1 MGLATTQ
8 VETIFDPRL
17 AIRAARLFDGY
28 LLHDGPVLLLVAGG
42 QITDVDVTGAAPPHG
57 VPMTDLGDV
66 TLLPGLVDAH
76 THLAFDPQG
85 RTEHQMVHDDDATVL
100 GRMREHA
107 ARALRAGITTVRD
120 LGDRGYLS
128 LRLRAEYAEDTSG
141 PQVLAAGPPITRSG
155 GHCWYLGGEADDTD
169 QLVAAVHA
177 RADRGTDLLK
187 IMATGGMTTS
197 GSNAAAAQYTLDEL
211 RAVTRTAHDRGLPVI
226 AHAHATRGITDA
238 VTAGVDSIEH
248 CTFMTADGLKLDP
261 ATVDA
266 IAAAGIFVG
275 CTVVRPRDSMPE
287 EVLRTIAPYWENQAY
302 LRRRGVRVVC
312 CTDAG
317 ISQHKPHDILPS
329 DVGYFASQVG
339 TNAEALASVTSLAAQ
354 ACRLG
359 HRKGRVAVGYDA
371 DLLAVAGN
379 PVTDITALVQTRAVF
394 RAGKRVH

>member
-1 MGLATTQ
+1 MGLATTHAK
-8 VETIFDPRL
+8 TIDDPRL
-17 AIRAARLFDGY
+17 AIRAARLFDGH
-28 LLHDGPVLLLVAGG
+28 LLHDGPVLVLVAGG
-42 QITDVDVTGAAPPHG
+42 QITDVDLTGASPPAG
-57 VPMTDLGDV
+57 VPTADLGDV

-76 THLAFDPQG
+76 THLAFDPHG
-85 RTEHQMVHDDDATVL
+85 HTEHQMVHDDDATIL

-120 LGDRGYLS
+120 LGDRGYLG
-128 LRLRAEYAEDTSG
+128 LRLRAEYAEDASG

-155 GHCWYLGGEADDTD
+155 GHCWYLGGEADDPD
-169 QLVAAVHA
+169 QLVAAAHA
-177 RADRGTDLLK
+177 RADHGADLLK
-187 IMATGGMTTS
+187 IMATGGMSTS

-211 RAVTRTAHDRGLPVI
+211 RAVTRTAHDRGLPVS
-226 AHAHATRGITDA
+226 AHAHAARGIADA
-238 VTAGVDSIEH
+238 VTVGVDSIEH
-248 CTFMTADGLKLDP
+248 CTFMTADGVKLDP

-275 CTVVRPRDSMPE
+275 CTVVRPRDGMPE
-287 EVLRTIAPYWENQAY
+287 EVLRTITPYWENQAY

-317 ISQHKPHDILPS
+317 INQHKPHDILPS

-354 ACRLG
+354 TCRLG
-359 HRKGRVAVGYDA
+359 HRRGRVAVGYDA

-379 PVTDITALVQTRAVF
+379 PVTDITAMIQARAVF
-394 RAGKRVH
+394 RAGKRVR

>member
-1 MGLATTQ
+1 MGLATTRA
-8 VETIFDPRL
+8 ETIPDPRL
-17 AIRAARLFDGY
+17 AIRAARLFDGH
-28 LLHDGPVLLLVAGG
+28 LLHEGPVLVVLAGG
-42 QITDVDVTGAAPPHG
+42 QIADVDVTGALPPEG

-66 TLLPGLVDAH
+66 TLMPGLVDAH

-85 RTEHQMVHDDDATVL
+85 RTEHQMVHDDDLTVL

-120 LGDRGYLS
+120 MGDRGYLG
-128 LRLRAEYAEDTSG
+128 LRLRAEYANDTNG

-177 RADRGTDLLK
+177 RADHDTDLLK
-187 IMATGGMTTS
+187 IMATGGMSTS

-211 RAVTRTAHDRGLPVI
+211 RAVTRAAHDRGLPVS
-226 AHAHATRGITDA
+226 AHAHAARGITDA
-238 VTAGVDSIEH
+238 VAVGVDSIEH
-248 CTFMTADGLKLDP
+248 CTFMTADGVKLDP

-266 IAAAGIFVG
+266 IAAAEIFVG
-275 CTVVRPRDSMPE
+275 CTVVRPRDGMPE

-302 LRRRGVRVVC
+302 LRRRGVRVIC

-317 ISQHKPHDILPS
+317 INQHKPHDILPS
-329 DVGYFASQVG
+329 DVGYFASQVA

-354 ACRLG
+354 ACHLG
-359 HRKGRVAVGYDA
+359 HRKGRVTVGYDA

-379 PVTDITALVQTRAVF
+379 PVTDISVMVQPHAIF
-394 RAGKRVH
+394 GAGKRIR